1 MGVTIYLDESGCLG
15 WKLNKP
21 YLHGGS
27 SQCFTL
33 AAAVIPDG
41 QEPVLN
47 RVVRGLYKK
56 RGRAAKNELKSIV
69 LSSGERERFA
79 MALCDVR
86 RKHPDI
92 RFLAITVRK
101 KSVNEAFRRNPNG
114 LYNYLVKCLLLD
126 LMCDY
131 ESVSFIPDARSMKAE
146 YRNGLHDYLATE
158 LASVSDTALQTTPWE
173 SKDSLPLQF
182 VDILASIVWAHHEHG
197 TGSAYPIA
205 APYLAERRLFFN
217 NPMHERMVELC

>member
-1 MGVTIYLDESGCLG
+1 MLHIGCSR
-15 WKLNKP
+15 
-21 YLHGGS
+21 H
-27 SQCFTL
+27 
-33 AAAVIPDG
+33 PDG

-56 RGRAAKNELKSIV
+56 RGRAAKNELKSIA

-79 MALCDVR
+79 RALCDVR
-86 RKHPDI
+86 RKHSDI

-101 KSVNEAFRRNPNG
+101 KSVNDAFRRNPNG

-131 ESVSFIPDARSMKAE
+131 DSVSFIPDARSMKVE
-146 YRNGLHDYLATE
+146 YKSGLHDYLATE
-158 LASVSDTALQTTPWE
+158 LASVSDTVLQTTPWE

-197 TGSAYPIA
+197 TGSAYQIA
-205 APYLAERRLFFN
+205 APHLAERRLFFN
-217 NPMHERMVELC
+217 NPVHEPIVELC

>member
-15 WKLNKP
+15 WKLNQP

-33 AAAVIPDG
+33 AAAIIPDG

-47 RVVRGLYKK
+47 RVIRGLYKK
-56 RGRAAKNELKSIV
+56 RGRAARNELKSIA
-69 LSSGERERFA
+69 LSRGERERFA
-79 MALCDVR
+79 MALGDVR
-86 RKHPDI
+86 GKHPDI

-146 YRNGLHDYLATE
+146 YRNGLHHYLATE
-158 LASVSDTALQTTPWE
+158 LASIGDTVLHTTPWE

-197 TGSAYPIA
+197 TGSAYQIA
-205 APYLAERRLFFN
+205 APHLDERRVFFS
-217 NPMHERMVELC
+217 NPAHEPVVELC